1 MKIGAY
7 IDAEGELTSL
17 RNKGLLRL
25 YEGAAQ
31 AWRPVRDIP
40 LDISAETSL
49 PTIRGALDGA
59 AKALGDCRVV
69 LSNETR
75 GFFYS
80 YLEEIGVRT
89 WQSSAPVMQALPVV
103 EEGEL
108 ERAAAASPCHEARAG
123 CGSSGCGSKGKKLAS
138 AAVEPVAAQ
147 DLGDGRYL
155 IDMAATLKKNPST
168 NSREVLI
175 PILAET
181 PFKTLEI
188 LCDHLPRWFH
198 QQIAELGLEAKVETL
213 ETRIVRATVTRNI
226 AAASSGAC
234 SEALPR

>member
-7 IDAEGELTSL
+7 VDAEGELTSL
-17 RNKGLLRL
+17 RKKGLLRL

-49 PTIRGALDGA
+49 PDIRGTLDWA

-69 LSNETR
+69 LSSETR

-89 WQSSAPVMQALPVV
+89 WQSNAPVMQALPVV

-108 ERAAAASPCHEARAG
+108 ERAAAASACGEARAG
-123 CGSSGCGSKGKKLAS
+123 CSSSGCGSKGKKLVS
-138 AAVEPVAAQ
+138 AAIEPVAAQ

-155 IDMAATLKKNPST
+155 IDLAATLKKSPAT
-168 NSREVLI
+168 NSRQILI

-181 PFKTLEI
+181 PFRTLEI

-198 QQIAELGLEAKVETL
+198 QQIAELCLEAKVETL
-213 ETRIVRATVTRNI
+213 ETRIVKATVTRNI
-226 AAASSGAC
+226 ASSAAC
-234 SEALPR
+234 SDALPG